1 MSSARVQAV
10 GVAAALLGS
19 GVDAVRQ
26 TTVERMLETPAQAD
40 RANATESVSMAT
52 FAQLLSHVGSGETLI
67 EPCGGN
73 IKARWNQAATA
84 DEIRE
89 LIREDR
95 IWSGMDNY
103 LKTNKA
109 SIEGLEGEIGDLEQ
123 DVANVAPVTAKPSV
137 SPEDLKAILLTACQ
151 EALKEPLAEAD
162 ETDIEDVFSAV
173 KLGTDQQVRL
183 PVEIKKGVKSLDE
196 CVILGYGYRT
206 GAMDTAP
213 AEALKAKAVEL
224 LAGKK
229 LGDSKAKCEEYLNC
243 NKYTF
248 NTEDFSID
256 SCEDMEM
263 VDDLSAEKICEF
275 IADETAA
282 EEEEGAQDNQIEKG
296 GLQGQIKRLAE
307 KKTHME
313 SMQKGCADMQA
324 DFQEKLKQLEDYD
337 NEFKT
342 MLNDE
347 QGFDSRLSE
356 LHVNLE
362 KAFDMLAKAKDDLEA
377 AITQMHLSC
386 DEAERLNNEVH
397 RILEAIESIK
407 AAIAHNR
414 AHLRRVEHQLTVV
427 VDAKMTAFEMAEL
440 MARMKES
447 IKEFVKQTISEPIK
461 AIKEKLGTQES
472 NFPAPS
478 SLKGPMEES
487 AMGVVEACH
496 THKRALEAV
505 KLAGDNSHIA
515 FAAEGIETLAPVNYS
530 SADLKSEVTAF
541 EGASRGRSATGLA
554 DICDNAVASKAEAK
568 SAVRGVLEKIAAMQ
582 ATPKRAFGEILTSL
596 EFIVETIEDDDN
608 WEGFVATASQ
618 SATFDKLLQGSAIM
632 EKFQH
637 LTMVGHQ
644 ADVAVETLR
653 KAIEAL
659 KKLIEDLKESHKSL
673 LAQLAALQADL
684 ARAYEQLAKAE
695 EQCQADKDE
704 VANLREYIK
713 QLEEVVRK
721 TQEAIQSVEQQLA
734 ELQREVQAKE
744 ADFVSTFKTKLLA

>member
-173 KLGTDQQVRL
+173 KLGEGQTVRL
-183 PVEIKKGVKSLDE
+183 PAEIKKGVTTLDE

-206 GAMDTAP
+206 GTMDTEP

-229 LGDSKAKCEEYLNC
+229 LGDSKAKCEEYLDC
-243 NKYTF
+243 NKFTF
-248 NTEDFSID
+248 NTDDFSID
-256 SCEDMEM
+256 SCEDMDM

-337 NEFKT
+337 NEFKQ

-347 QGFDSRLSE
+347 QGFDARLSE
-356 LHVNLE
+356 LNANLE
-362 KAFDMLAKAKDDLEA
+362 KAFEMLAKAKEDLEA

-386 DEAERLNNEVH
+386 DEAERLRQEVA
-397 RILEAIESIK
+397 RILAAIESIK

-515 FAAEGIETLAPVNYS
+515 FAAEDIETLAPVNYS
-530 SADLKSEVTAF
+530 IADLKSEVAAF
-541 EGASRGRSATGLA
+541 EKASQGRKATGLA
-554 DICDNAVASKAEAK
+554 DICDSTVSTKAEAK
-568 SAVRGVLEKIAAMQ
+568 SSVRGVVEKIEAMQ

-637 LTMVGHQ
+637 LTMVGQQ
-644 ADVAVETLR
+644 ADAAVEILR
-653 KAIEAL
+653 KAIETL
-659 KKLIEDLKESHKSL
+659 KNLIEELRASHESLKAQLASLRAELAKLIE
-673 LAQLAALQADL
+673 QQV
-684 ARAYEQLAKAE
+684 KAE
-695 EQCQADKDE
+695 QQCRVDKDE
-704 VANLREYIK
+704 VARLKKYIK